1 MVGLHGTS
9 KDIELDGEK
18 TSLMQI
24 EPFISTFWGP
34 AGNVNHRFLKAS
46 TGSRFLGN
54 IEDEV
59 LSKLVL
65 AVLIGD
71 ALPCSH

>member
-24 EPFISTFWGP
+24 ELFISTFWGP
-34 AGNVNHRFLKAS
+34 AGYENCRSNLDCTKPQPGQEFWV
-46 TGSRFLGN
+46 
-54 IEDEV
+54 I
-59 LSKLVL
+59 
-65 AVLIGD
+65 
-71 ALPCSH
+71 